1 VITAGDL
8 LADIMKSEAEDADT
22 VMSEGGNENS
32 FASANHG
39 DSPDWAT
46 RPLIQATQ
54 LQDTATHDINNDG
67 PEEGEHTGLDEH
79 AANNSTSLFPAT
91 TAEGGV
97 FFMEDTNQ
105 RNSAADHS
113 GPTLSESD
121 VSMAAASHDQSAGA
135 GHAETGHAASGEAGT
150 TSSFRMDA
158 SPMDLSYDATA
169 AEPKAGAHDGLTAG
183 HKAGVKSKATA
194 FGLPESL
201 GIDVGD
207 EAAGDADVDSNAAND
222 GDTSE
227 PGSLRDISD
236 DDLINKD
243 EEVDITAGY
252 RLSP

>member
-1 VITAGDL
+1 MIPAGDL

-67 PEEGEHTGLDEH
+67 LEEGEHSGLDQH
-79 AANNSTSLFPAT
+79 AAKNSTSLFPAT
-91 TAEGGV
+91 TAEGGI
-97 FFMEDTNQ
+97 FFMEDTPQ
-105 RNSAADHS
+105 RNSAADHP
-113 GPTLSESD
+113 GATLSESD

-135 GHAETGHAASGEAGT
+135 GHAKTGHAASGEAGT
-150 TSSFRMDA
+150 TSSFRIDA

-169 AEPKAGAHDGLTAG
+169 AEPKAEAHDGLTAG
-183 HKAGVKSKATA
+183 QKAGVKSKATA

-243 EEVDITAGY
+243 EEIDISAGY
-252 RLSP
+252 QLSP

>member
-1 VITAGDL
+1 
-8 LADIMKSEAEDADT
+8 MKSEAEDADT
-22 VMSEGGNENS
+22 VMSEEGNENS
-32 FASANHG
+32 FASANQG

-67 PEEGEHTGLDEH
+67 SEDGEHTGLDEH
-79 AANNSTSLFPAT
+79 AAKNSTSLFPAT
-91 TAEGGV
+91 TAEGGI
-97 FFMEDTNQ
+97 FYMEDTPQ
-105 RNSAADHS
+105 PNSAADHP

-121 VSMAAASHDQSAGA
+121 VSMAAASHGQSADA

-158 SPMDLSYDATA
+158 SPMDLSYDTTAT
-169 AEPKAGAHDGLTAG
+169 EPKAEPHDGMSAG
-183 HKAGVKSKATA
+183 LKAGLKSKATA
-194 FGLPESL
+194 FGLPDSL

-207 EAAGDADVDSNAAND
+207 EAAGDADADSNAAND

-227 PGSLRDISD
+227 PGSLRDISA

-243 EEVDITAGY
+243 EETDIAAGY
-252 RLSP
+252 QLSP